1 MAGQPKK
8 FKSGDELKT
17 LYFEFIE
24 DIIENDFD
32 RAPSKLQFSRWLRDV
47 KGYTIDVKT
56 IYTSFNKYFPDIKKD
71 FQQIYADVLSEGV
84 LLGKQNTTMAI
95 FMLKNQA
102 GWSDRPIEEDD
113 SAQKLD
119 AILNAIKE
127 GV

>member
-8 FKSGDELKT
+8 FKSEDDLKE

-24 DIIENDFD
+24 DVIENDYN

-47 KGYTIDVKT
+47 KGFQVDLKT
-56 IYTSFNKYFPDIKKD
+56 IYTSFNEYFPTIKKD

-102 GWSDRPIEEDD
+102 GWSDQPKQEDN
-113 SAQKLD
+113 SAEKLD
-119 AILNAIKE
+119 AILLAIKE
-127 GV
+127 DK